1 VRSRQSPFWQAKV
14 GEDLSMKRR
23 ELKAKFVDFD
33 LPDSMKTY
41 DATAAIPVSKGL
53 QQTWYFLNLRD
64 RRGLM
69 VKFPPRG
76 GFLSVEA
83 LGFLYHVSTFVMNKE
98 HRLFPR
104 LRTIF
109 GSYHNGLSFFEIVFK
124 LSKPHGIT
132 WVGKGKYLVS
142 LWASSSFFVIDLNA
156 RRIESRSF
164 SGGNGRRVRRDG
176 ITGAF
181 APKERQEIFSTY
193 QFFDEKHNQTYFTTF
208 LRERGDEAERDR
220 RVTVKKYNWDTNEVA
235 EVWAGDFGEATHYIS
250 VSAGGKY
257 LGLVQFG
264 DFFDGEKKL
273 LPSKILVLNMKDGK
287 EWWIDNTGWSPS
299 AHVDWDPVEDN
310 VCYFSCHNGVIVP
323 NDNPLEFY
331 FKKVYK
337 WKIFGPAS
345 IHKYR
350 MDARGPE
357 KIGIF
362 THEELLRMTIHK
374 VFLHRG
380 RTLIA
385 CTGFPNYVFFADA
398 KSMEY
403 VKKVEVL
410 EGSGA
415 KSVVG
420 SLYPSP
426 DGEKVFLITTGSFQV
441 IDVERGVV
449 EEVVGLG
456 RIYDPFNHMI
466 SVGE

>member
-1 VRSRQSPFWQAKV
+1 
-14 GEDLSMKRR
+14 MKR
-23 ELKAKFVDFD
+23 
-33 LPDSMKTY
+33 
-41 DATAAIPVSKGL
+41 
-53 QQTWYFLNLRD
+53 
-64 RRGLM
+64 
-69 VKFPPRG
+69 
-76 GFLSVEA
+76 
-83 LGFLYHVSTFVMNKE
+83 E
-98 HRLFPR
+98 HRFFPR
-104 LRTIF
+104 LRTLF
-109 GSYHNGLSFFEIVFK
+109 ASYHNGLSYFEIVFK

-132 WVGKGKYLVS
+132 CVGKGKYQVS
-142 LWASSSFFVIDLNA
+142 LWASSNFFMIDLNT
-156 RRIESRSF
+156 RRIESRNF
-164 SGGNGRRVRRDG
+164 SGGSDRRMRP
-176 ITGAF
+176 TGVKGFF
-181 APKERQEIFSTY
+181 APKERQEIFSTFQY
-193 QFFDEKHNQTYFTTF
+193 FDEKHKQTYFTTF
-208 LRERGDEAERDR
+208 LRERGDDVDRDR
-220 RVTVKKYNWDTNEVA
+220 RVTIKKYNWDTDEVA
-235 EVWAGDFGEATHYIS
+235 EVWTGKFGEATHYIA
-250 VSAGGKY
+250 VSAEGRY
-257 LGLVQFG
+257 LSLVQFG
-264 DFFDGEKKL
+264 DFFDDEKRL
-273 LPSKILVLNMKDGK
+273 LPSKILVLDMKEGK
-287 EWWIDNTGWSPS
+287 EWWVDNTGWSPT
-299 AHVDWDPVEDN
+299 AHVDWDPVENN

-323 NDNPLEFY
+323 NDNPLEFF

-337 WKIFGPAS
+337 WDIFGPAS

-350 MDARGPE
+350 IGARGPE
-357 KIGIF
+357 KIGTF
-362 THEELLRMTIHK
+362 SHDELIRMTVHK

-380 RTLIA
+380 ATLIA